1 MRGGWRQRRRLGLP
15 DAWREITA
23 TRVALWS
30 ALDDADRVYLG
41 ELMDDLIVGKRW
53 EAAKG
58 FALTDEVRT
67 VIAAQA
73 SLLILGLDS
82 ESYRGVGSI
91 IVHPTTMTLRGTRP
105 GPARGVVTDAPQPIL
120 GQAHARR
127 GPVVIAWDA
136 ARADAR
142 HPDRGRN
149 VVFHEFAHKLDML
162 DDLIDGTPPLPDPAA
177 RDRWIEVCTA
187 EYELLRAGEGGDLLS
202 DYAAVN
208 PGEFFAVA
216 TEVFFGLP
224 GEMRDQ
230 KPALYGVLREFY
242 RQDPATRWG
251 R

>member
-15 DAWREITA
+15 EAWREITA
-23 TRVALWS
+23 
-30 ALDDADRVYLG
+30 
-41 ELMDDLIVGKRW
+41 
-53 EAAKG
+53 
-58 FALTDEVRT
+58 
-67 VIAAQA
+67 
-73 SLLILGLDS
+73 
-82 ESYRGVGSI
+82 
-91 IVHPTTMTLRGTRP
+91 
-105 GPARGVVTDAPQPIL
+105 ARGVVTDAPQPIL

-142 HPDRGRN
+142 HPHRGRN

-216 TEVFFGLP
+216 TEAFFGLP
-224 GEMRDQ
+224 REMRDQ

>member
-1 MRGGWRQRRRLGLP
+1 MTGWRDRRRAGLP
-15 DAWREITA
+15 GTWEDLTAAAVAHWAVLEDAERG
-23 TRVALWS
+23 R
-30 ALDDADRVYLG
+30 LG
-41 ELMDDLIVGKRW
+41 VFMEELVRSKRW
-53 EAAKG
+53 EAAQG
-58 FALTDEVRT
+58 FELTDEVRI

-73 SLLILGLDS
+73 SLLILGLDID
-82 ESYRGVGSI
+82 SYRGVGSI
-91 IVHPTTMTLRGTRP
+91 IVHPTTVTLRGTRP
-105 GPARGVVTDAPQPIL
+105 GPAPGVVTDAPLPIL

-136 ARADAR
+136 AQADAR
-142 HPDRGRN
+142 HPRRGRN

-187 EYELLRAGEGGDLLS
+187 EYELLRAGAGGHLLS

-224 GEMRDQ
+224 GDMRDQ
-230 KPALYGVLREFY
+230 KPDLYGVLREFY

>member
-15 DAWREITA
+15 EAWREITA
-23 TRVALWS
+23 ARVVLWA
-30 ALDDADRVYLG
+30 ALDEADRVYLG

-91 IVHPTTMTLRGTRP
+91 IVHPTTMTLRGARP
-105 GPARGVVTDAPQPIL
+105 GPARGVVTDAP
-120 GQAHARR
+120 
-127 GPVVIAWDA
+127 
-136 ARADAR
+136 

>member
-30 ALDDADRVYLG
+30 ALDDADRLYLG
-41 ELMDDLIVGKRW
+41 ELMDDLIVG
-53 EAAKG
+53 
-58 FALTDEVRT
+58 
-67 VIAAQA
+67 
-73 SLLILGLDS
+73 
-82 ESYRGVGSI
+82 
-91 IVHPTTMTLRGTRP
+91 
-105 GPARGVVTDAPQPIL
+105 
-120 GQAHARR
+120 
-127 GPVVIAWDA
+127 
-136 ARADAR
+136 
-142 HPDRGRN
+142 N
-149 VVFHEFAHKLDML
+149 
-162 DDLIDGTPPLPDPAA
+162 PPLPDPAA

-187 EYELLRAGEGGDLLS
+187 EYELLRAGGGGDLLS